1 MFVSIDISATVGS
14 SMVMVIGERRYWFP
28 IICMASYMT
37 QLPFTQPWPANE
49 GERIPRRPLPDF
61 AESGTLSAGLKR
73 DGIVKTALED
83 SNEYGPHSMILL
95 LMVVASIT
103 GGILL
108 AFRYI

>member
-1 MFVSIDISATVGS
+1 MVSHNFYDKPYDPIARHISMA
-14 SMVMVIGERRYWFP
+14 GELRK
-28 IICMASYMT
+28 
-37 QLPFTQPWPANE
+37 

-83 SNEYGPHSMILL
+83 SNEYGPHSMIVLL
-95 LMVVASIT
+95 IIIASIT

-108 AFRYI
+108 SFRYLI